1 MTRLCNMNTNP
12 KVLLI
17 DDEVDFTEL
26 LAANL
31 EESGYEVRQI
41 NDPTKALAEVR
52 RFQPDICIID
62 LVMPRMDG
70 GDVVSALK
78 DDSQLSKT
86 PVLMLTALVEENPDN
101 PGELQMKGGLP
112 FVSKTSNLGVIINAI
127 KIQLGHR

>member
-1 MTRLCNMNTNP
+1 MNTNP

-112 FVSKTSNLGVIINAI
+112 FVSKTSDLGVIINAI

>member
-1 MTRLCNMNTNP
+1 MNTNP

-41 NDPTKALAEVR
+41 NDPTKALAEAR
-52 RFQPDICIID
+52 KFQPDICIID

-86 PVLMLTALVEENPDN
+86 PVLMLTALVEENPDD

-112 FVSKTSNLGVIINAI
+112 FVSKTSDLEVIINAI
-127 KIQLGHR
+127 KVQLGHR

>member
-1 MTRLCNMNTNP
+1 MTRLCDMNTNP

-41 NDPTKALAEVR
+41 NDPTKALAEAR
-52 RFQPDICIID
+52 KFQPDLCIID

-78 DDSQLSKT
+78 DDFHLSKT
-86 PVLMLTALVEENPDN
+86 PVLMLTALVEENPDD

-112 FVSKTSNLGVIINAI
+112 FVSKTSDLEVIINAI
-127 KIQLGHR
+127 KVQLGHR

>member
-1 MTRLCNMNTNP
+1 MARLGYMNTNP

-41 NDPTKALAEVR
+41 NDPTKAIAEAR
-52 RFQPDICIID
+52 SFQPDICIID

-78 DDSQLSKT
+78 DDFSLSKT

-112 FVSKTSNLGVIINAI
+112 FVSKTSDLEVIINAI
-127 KIQLGHR
+127 KVQLGHR

>member
-1 MTRLCNMNTNP
+1 MNTNP

-86 PVLMLTALVEENPDN
+86 PVLMLTALVEENPDD

-112 FVSKTSNLGVIINAI
+112 FVSKTSDLGVIINAI